1 MKFRIELASESNLT
15 QIVDFLSQEEK
26 SCITL
31 MSRFIREGKITF
43 LPKHIKGYSIFFGE
57 ELVGFIAISDSGI
70 ILHHFDKKIFQNPSL
85 DKLKKLI
92 FPILDCHTIYSI
104 VGDFQGTDFLREIIQ
119 DVKKTKI
126 QIPYILMKYENSG
139 KIKNQELPSGF
150 SLKKCTIDDTNFL
163 YSLQAAYDIV
173 EVIPPGED
181 FDADSCRLNLRHN
194 LGTQYII
201 GIVNEANKR
210 FVAKAGTNAIGLN
223 WVQLGGVFTKEEYR
237 GKGFATYMTQNLAKI
252 MLKKR
257 KNVALFVK
265 EKNIPAQKA
274 YLKAGF
280 VPISRFFICY
290 Y

>member
-1 MKFRIELASESNLT
+1 MKFRIELASESKLNE
-15 QIVDFLSQEEK
+15 IVDFLSQEEK

-31 MSRFIREGKITF
+31 MSRFVQKGKITF
-43 LPKHIKGYSIFFGE
+43 LQKHIKGYSIYFGE
-57 ELVGFIAISDSGI
+57 DFVGFMAISDGGI

-119 DVKKTKI
+119 DVKKPKI

-150 SLKKCTIDDTNFL
+150 SLKKCNKDDTDFL
-163 YSLQAAYDIV
+163 YPLQASYDIV

-194 LGTQYII
+194 LGTQYIL
-201 GIVNEANKR
+201 GIVNEDNKR

-223 WVQLGGVFTKEEYR
+223 WVQLGGVFTKDEFR
-237 GKGFATYMTQNLAKI
+237 GKGFATYMTQKLAKI
-252 MLKKR
+252 MLEKQ

-265 EKNIPAQKA
+265 EANIPAQKA

-280 VPISRFFICY
+280 VPVSRFCICY